1 MGREKSKSDRT
12 SLFFFSIFG
21 THFFS
26 LCACLGKHHTNTFA
40 TQIHTHTQTR
50 ARVREREREKDDV
63 EGKKSAVVVAFVLF
77 FASSRLLFSFSFSEM
92 SFIGEKKK
100 QKRIIDDEFVTGGR
114 RRSAIRDGDDD
125 DTER

>member
-1 MGREKSKSDRT
+1 MHMWWGERKASDRT
-12 SLFFFSIFG
+12 SLFFFRLELIFFLFG
-21 THFFS
+21 ETPHQHFCNANTHT
-26 LCACLGKHHTNTFA
+26 HTNT
-40 TQIHTHTQTR
+40 R
-50 ARVREREREKDDV
+50 ARKREREKDDV